1 MRTAPN
7 LTISS
12 LNWNGAEATTD
23 PRNRVTQ
30 WLDQKESSMFC
41 SKGNELTI
49 RLYGLDGSGKTRILY
64 KLALG
69 EDVETIL
76 T

>member
-1 MRTAPN
+1 
-7 LTISS
+7 
-12 LNWNGAEATTD
+12 
-23 PRNRVTQ
+23 
-30 WLDQKESSMFC
+30 MFC